1 MKSQMTKHKRQQQ
14 RQHKQRSNPVST
26 SPPQTTLT
34 IPAIINSFANEITN
48 EIINEIIND
57 KSKCFIISANL
68 FLM

>member
-1 MKSQMTKHKRQQQ
+1 MTKHKRQQQ

-34 IPAIINSFANEITN
+34 IPAIINSFANEI
-48 EIINEIIND
+48 IND

-68 FLM
+68 FLI